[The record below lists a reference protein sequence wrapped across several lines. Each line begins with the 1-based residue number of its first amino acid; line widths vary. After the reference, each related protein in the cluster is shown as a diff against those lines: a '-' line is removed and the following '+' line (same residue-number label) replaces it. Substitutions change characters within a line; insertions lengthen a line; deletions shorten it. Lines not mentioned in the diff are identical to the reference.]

1 MVGTRT
7 SPKLWYAKKIG
18 WTYLSLLI
26 TRFCIH
32 ILFRLLGDLWR
43 SRRKLL
49 TPAFHFSIL
58 NSFVDVFNEQSRIL
72 CGIIDDIC
80 QSFPD
85 GKGLID
91 VFPLI
96 TRCSLDI
103 ICGNI
108 SFSRLHEQRQFFLS
122 QFIL

>member
-1 MVGTRT
+1 MYVY
-7 SPKLWYAKKIG
+7 KL
-18 WTYLSLLI
+18 
-26 TRFCIH
+26 
-32 ILFRLLGDLWR
+32 RLQGDLWR

-80 QSFPD
+80 QSFAD
-85 GKGLID
+85 GKGQMD
-91 VFPLI
+91 VFPLV

-103 ICGNI
+103 ICGNK
-108 SFSRLHEQRQFFLS
+108 
-122 QFIL
+122 